1 MANTKISALPTFT
14 GDTTGVYLVIDN
26 AGLTQT
32 YKISVDSLLASLSGI
47 TTTNDVS
54 GRYLIST
61 NASGDEGGEIT
72 LAKPPNATISG
83 GTTIDAYVNKV
94 RIFEQGGNARGVSID
109 LSKAPNGVAGELFWK
124 SSGIVNAGTYVQ
136 LDNIKATVTT
146 SGNRGL
152 SIAAVSST
160 FTSSYAGTFAT
171 SGGPGGG
178 SSNGNVS
185 ITTTPT
191 SSLFGWN
198 FAGQGDL
205 STFVLTDITNSRV
218 YRITLQIGGGF
229 NNNFISIERLY

>member
-14 GDTTGVYLVIDN
+14 GDSTGVFLVIDN

-32 YKISVDSLLASLSGI
+32 YKISIDSLLATLSGI
-47 TTTNDVS
+47 TTPNDVR

-61 NASGDEGGEIT
+61 NASADEGGEIT
-72 LAKPPNATISG
+72 LTKPPNATISG
-83 GTTIDAYVNKV
+83 GVTIDAYVDKL
-94 RIFEQGGNARGVSID
+94 RIFEQGGSARGVFVD
-109 LSKAPNGVAGELFWK
+109 LTKAPGGVGGELFWK
-124 SSGIVNAGTYVQ
+124 SSGLVNAGTYVQ

-160 FTSSYAGTFAT
+160 FTAAYAGTYDV
-171 SGGPGGG
+171 SGGAGG
-178 SSNGNVS
+178 SSSNGSVS

-205 STFVLTDITNSRV
+205 VTLVLTDITNSRV
-218 YRITLQIGGGF
+218 YRITMQIGGGY
-229 NNNFISIERLY
+229 NNNFISIERLQ